1 MRSRVGV
8 LFCLLLLAAC
18 GRQAP
23 LEAPLAEQAAG
34 GLFFS
39 EYVEGSSFNKAL
51 EIYNGTGAPVDLAAG
66 AYTVQFYFNGGISAG
81 TTIPLEGIVAD
92 GDVFVLAD
100 DDATFAAQAD
110 QTSKSS
116 FFNGDDAVV
125 LRRDGTVVDAVGQV
139 GFDPG
144 SQWGGELTS
153 TADNT
158 LRRKSSVCAG
168 DANPEDAF
176 EPVSEWEGFAKDSFG
191 GLGAHSADCGG
202 APGTPTPPGD
212 GDEGEL
218 GQCDGPATLIH
229 EVQGSGLISPLVS
242 QTVTIEGVVVGDFQG
257 GDGDISDLGGF
268 HVQEEPS
275 DYDTDDATSEGVF
288 VFVGGNEAPDVQ
300 VGETV
305 RVRGTVGEFARSGTS
320 QTQLTDLTI
329 LVCGEGVLPAPVD
342 VTLPVPSRDL
352 LERFE
357 GMLVRFPQALVISEY
372 FNFDRFGEIV
382 LAQPLPGENRLYQP
396 TAVAEPGST
405 EAAARGEYN
414 ELARITLDDGRSSQN
429 TDPARHPNGE
439 VFTLENRFRGG
450 DTVTGTIGVL
460 DHTFGVY
467 RVQPT
472 EGAAYT
478 RVNPRSEALEDVGG
492 SLKVASFNVLNLFN
506 GDGQGGGFPTARGAD
521 DAEEFE
527 RQLAKIVAALAR
539 LDADIFGLIEI
550 ENDPEGEESALDD
563 LVDAL
568 NAETGAGAYEYIDTG
583 VIGTDEIKV
592 AFIYKPATVSPV
604 GDYAVLDASDDP
616 RFVDTKNRPALVQT
630 FREEATGGVFTV
642 AVNHFKSKGS
652 SCGEGDDDLEQGN
665 CNLTRALAAEALVDF
680 LATDPTN
687 SNDPDFLIIGDL
699 NAYDKEDPIDEI
711 REGADDAS
719 GTADDYT
726 DLELVFGGELA
737 YSYGFDGGFGYLDYA
752 LANQALLGQV
762 TGATTW
768 HINADEP
775 DILDYDTTFKEDAQD
790 RLYEPN
796 PYRSSDHDPVVV
808 GLELT
813 PSDTSAPVIT
823 LKRPSEVLW
832 PPNHKYETI
841 NLTQVIAS
849 VSDDVSDLSVSDVVI
864 TRVSSDEPENGAGDG
879 NTTDDVVLESCQTVK
894 LRAERS
900 GRGDGR
906 VYTVHLA
913 VRDAAGNVGTAV
925 YQVEVP
931 KGRKDGAVDSGAA
944 YSVEGCRL

>member
-34 GLFFS
+34 SLFFS
-39 EYVEGSSFNKAL
+39 EYVEGSSNNKAL
-51 EIYNGTGAPVDLAAG
+51 EIYNATGAAVDLAAG
-66 AYTVQFYFNGGISAG
+66 GYSVAVYFNGSTSAG
-81 TTIPLEGIVAD
+81 TVIALRGTVAD
-92 GDVFVLAD
+92 GDAFVLAD
-100 DDATFAAQAD
+100 DGATFAAQAD
-110 QTSKSS
+110 QTSTSS

-125 LRRDGTVVDAVGQV
+125 LRKDGVVIDSIGQIGV
-139 GFDPG
+139 DPG
-144 SQWGGELTS
+144 NEWGSGDAS
-153 TADNT
+153 TQDNT
-158 LRRKSSVCAG
+158 LRRRAEVCAG

-202 APGTPTPPGD
+202 AGSPTPPGD
-212 GDEGEL
+212 GDGGEL
-218 GQCDGPATLIH
+218 GECGGPATLIH
-229 EVQGSGLISPLVS
+229 EVQGSGLVSPLVG
-242 QTVTIEGVVVGDFQG
+242 QTVTIEGVVVGDFG
-257 GDGDISDLGGF
+257 GDDGDISDLGGF
-268 HVQEEPS
+268 HVQEELS
-275 DYDTDDATSEGVF
+275 DYDGSEETSEGVF

-305 RVRGTVGEFARSGTS
+305 RVRGTVGEFARAGAS
-320 QTQLTDLTI
+320 QTQLIDPTVTI
-329 LVCGEGVLPAPVD
+329 CGEGVVPAPVD
-342 VTLPVPSRDL
+342 ITLPVPSRDL

-357 GMLVRFPQALVISEY
+357 GMYVRFPQALVISEY
-372 FNFDRFGEIV
+372 FNFDRFGELV
-382 LAQPLPGENRLYQP
+382 LAQPLPGEDRLYQP
-396 TAVAEPGST
+396 TAVFEPGSL

-429 TDPARHPNGE
+429 PDPARHPNGE

-450 DTVTGTIGVL
+450 DTVENATGVL

-478 RVNPRSEALEDVGG
+478 RVNERPEEPKVGG

-521 DAEEFE
+521 DAEEYE

-539 LDADIFGLIEI
+539 INADIFGLIEI
-550 ENDPEGEESALDD
+550 ENDPSSEASALDD

-568 NAETGAGAYEYIDTG
+568 NAEVGAGTYAYIDTG
-583 VIGTDEIKV
+583 VIGADAIKV

-630 FREEATGGVFTV
+630 FSEEATGGVFTV

-652 SCGEGDDDLEQGN
+652 GCGEGDDDPEQGN
-665 CNLTRALAAEALVDF
+665 CNETRRLAAEALVDF
-680 LATDPTN
+680 LAADPTN
-687 SNDPDFLIIGDL
+687 SNDPDVLIIGDL

-726 DLELVFGGELA
+726 DLELLYGGELA

-752 LANQALLGQV
+752 LANRALLGQV

-790 RLYEPN
+790 ALYEPN

-813 PSDTSAPVIT
+813 PSDTQAPVIT
-823 LKRPSEVLW
+823 LKRPGEVLW
-832 PPNHKYETI
+832 PPNHKYETVD
-841 NLTQVIAS
+841 LTHIIAS
-849 VSDDVSDLSVSDVVI
+849 VSDDVSDLSVADVVI
-864 TRVSSDEPENGAGDG
+864 ARVSSDEPENGAGDG
-879 NTTDDVVLESCQTVK
+879 NTTEDIVLESCQSVK

-944 YSVEGCRL
+944 YSVAGCKL